1 MKTFKDEQSI
11 SQLEKRKGGY
21 FYLKI
26 PAEVVNQF
34 KNGRKARLICKIDN
48 KHTLQCGLNHFGDGN
63 FFIILGSKFLKEINK
78 QLGDKIKFELAEDP
92 DPLGVAMPE
101 VLEAV
106 LAQDEELNNL
116 FNSFTLG
123 KKRSLIFAINKIK
136 DPDKQIAGVK
146 KYMGLLSKPR
156 K

>member
-1 MKTFKDEQSI
+1 MKSFKDEQLI
-11 SQLEKRKGGY
+11 AQLEKRKGGY

-78 QLGDKIKFELAEDP
+78 QLGDKIKFEISEDP
-92 DPLGVAMPE
+92 DPLGVAIP
-101 VLEAV
+101 VVHCTLYFVQCKATSSV
-106 LAQDEELNNL
+106 HA
-116 FNSFTLG
+116 NST
-123 KKRSLIFAINKIK
+123 K
-136 DPDKQIAGVK
+136 
-146 KYMGLLSKPR
+146 
-156 K
+156 